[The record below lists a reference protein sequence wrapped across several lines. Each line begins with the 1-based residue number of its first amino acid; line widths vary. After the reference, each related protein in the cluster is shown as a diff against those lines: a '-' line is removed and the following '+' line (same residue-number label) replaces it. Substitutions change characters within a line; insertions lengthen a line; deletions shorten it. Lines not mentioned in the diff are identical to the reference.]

1 NVDTMKVIIVEDEI
15 LAAERLQQLILQYDN
30 SIKIIT
36 SLDSVAE
43 AVAWFSTAPPPDLAF
58 FDIQLADGRS
68 FEIFERCDIKFPV
81 IFTTAYD
88 EYALNA
94 FKVNSIDYL
103 LKPIDLAS
111 LTKAFQKYET
121 LKSTFNNTVPA
132 ITLETMQQVIQSF
145 HKPNYKTRFVVKNG
159 AQLHSVASEEILYF
173 YHEDKI
179 VWLKRKDCKKFAVDF
194 TLEQLDTMLDP
205 VHFFRLNRQIITSF
219 SAIKEVTTYSN
230 SRLKI
235 KLLDNNE
242 PAIVSRERVN
252 DFKIW
257 LGE

>member
-1 NVDTMKVIIVEDEI
+1 MKVIIVEDEA
-15 LAAERLQQLILQYDN
+15 LAAERLQQLIAQYDN
-30 SIKIIT
+30 SIEIIT
-36 SLDSVAE
+36 WLDSVQE
-43 AVAWFSTAPPPDLAF
+43 AVAWFRTAPPPDLAF

-68 FEIFERCDIKFPV
+68 FEIFEQCDIKFPV

-103 LKPIDLAS
+103 LKPIDLES
-111 LTKAFQKYET
+111 LTKAFNKFET
-121 LKSTFNNTVPA
+121 LKSTFTNHHTPA
-132 ITLETMQQVIQSF
+132 ITLETMQKVMQAL
-145 HKPNYKTRFVVKNG
+145 HKPTYKTRFVVKSG
-159 AQLHSVASEEILYF
+159 TQLHSVPAEAILYF

-179 VWLKRKDCKKFAVDF
+179 VWLKRNDFKKFAVDF

-205 VHFFRLNRQIITSF
+205 TQFFRLNRQIITSF
-219 SAIKEVTTYSN
+219 PAIKEVTTYSN

-242 PAIVSRERVN
+242 PAIVSRDRVN

>member
-1 NVDTMKVIIVEDEI
+1 MKVLIIEDET

-30 SIKIIT
+30 SIEIIT
-36 SLDSVAE
+36 SLDSVQE
-43 AVAWFSTAPPPDLAF
+43 AVAWFTTAPPPDLAF

-103 LKPIDLAS
+103 LKPIDLES

-121 LKSTFNNTVPA
+121 LKSTFNNKDTPN
-132 ITLETMQQVIQSF
+132 ITLETMQKVIQSL
-145 HKPNYKTRFVVKNG
+145 HKPNYKTRFVVKSG
-159 AQLHSVASEEILYF
+159 TQLHSVPVEEILYF

-179 VWLKRKDCKKFAVDF
+179 VWLKRKDYKKFAVDF

-205 VHFFRLNRQIITSF
+205 THFFRLNRQIITSF
-219 SAIKEVTTYSN
+219 PAIKEVTTYSN

-252 DFKIW
+252 DFKFW

>member
-1 NVDTMKVIIVEDEI
+1 MKVVILEDEA
-15 LAAERLQQLILQYDN
+15 LAAERLSNLIKQYNNLID
-30 SIKIIT
+30 IIAY
-36 SLDSVAE
+36 LDSVND
-43 AVAWFSTAPPPDLAF
+43 AVAWFRSAPPPDLAF

-68 FEIFERCDIKFPV
+68 FEIFERCNIKCPV

-103 LKPIDLAS
+103 LKPIDLES

-121 LKSTFNNTVPA
+121 LKSTFSNKNTSN
-132 ITLETMQQVIQSF
+132 ITLETMQKVIQSL
-145 HKPNYKTRFVVKNG
+145 HKPNYKTRFIVKSG
-159 AQLHSVASEEILYF
+159 TQLHSVPTEEILYF

-179 VWLKRKDCKKFAVDF
+179 VWLKRKDYKKFAVDF

-205 VHFFRLNRQIITSF
+205 THFFRLNRQIITSF
-219 SAIKEVTTYSN
+219 SAIKEVTTYHN

-235 KLLDNNE
+235 KLLDNE
-242 PAIVSRERVN
+242 KPVIVSRERVGE
-252 DFKIW
+252 FKTW
-257 LGE
+257 LGV